1 MAQDFDPFDLTD
13 MTDDEIYD
21 VVVQH
26 LGEYPELDMGWIT
39 VTVQNGRVTLSGRV
53 SSDGEISIASQ
64 ALLDVVGVAELNNE
78 LMVDEL
84 HRGEAPEAADE
95 AFVRDQEV
103 ADQMGDPNLQYQ
115 SDTAGHLMQDLE
127 EETYGTHDMGKAIE
141 DGTPYEPPYRPVAD
155 GYGSRENH

>member
-1 MAQDFDPFDLTD
+1 MAQDFDPYDLTD

-39 VTVQNGRVTLSGRV
+39 VTVKDGAVTLSGRV

-78 LMVDEL
+78 LIVDEL
-84 HRGEAPEAADE
+84 HRGEAPEAADD
-95 AFVRDQEV
+95 AFVQEQEV
-103 ADQMGDPNLQYQ
+103 ADQLGDPNIQYQ

-127 EETYGTHDMGKAIE
+127 EETYGTQDVGTAIE
-141 DGTPYEPPYRPVAD
+141 QGTPYEPPYRPVPD